1 MDLESLI
8 RRKDLRCDEFE
19 AKNLDMEKY
28 NKLLSGGEKDRA
40 RAYVMKDAF
49 QKAMRED
56 KEFWNAHIKDC
67 EEINIRSA
75 DRGEL

>member
-8 RRKDLRCDEFE
+8 QRKERRCDEFE
-19 AKNLDMEKY
+19 AKNIDMKEFRQ
-28 NKLLSGGEKDRA
+28 LLSEGKSDRA
-40 RAYVMKDAF
+40 YAMKDAF

-67 EEINIRSA
+67 QEINIRSA
-75 DRGEL
+75 ERGEL